1 MRHIVGWVKEWA
13 RNDTASTAVE
23 FSLVAVPFTYILI
36 GIIEISLMFGAASV
50 LNGATNDAARLI
62 RTGQAQT
69 SADPETTF
77 RDVLCSSASALIRC
91 NRLQYE
97 VIAIPDFDS
106 FANFPPNFNDDGDLQ
121 PQGFDAGGV
130 NTTVLIR
137 TAYRYQFM
145 TPMLGEV
152 LSDASNNSRLM
163 MATVV
168 LQTEPYEF

>member
-1 MRHIVGWVKEWA
+1 MRRFLKWVREWA

-36 GIIEISLMFGAASV
+36 GIIEISLMFGASSV

-69 SADPETTF
+69 SADPEVTF
-77 RDVLCSSASALIRC
+77 RDMLCSSASALIRC
-91 NRLQYE
+91 DRLRYE
-97 VIAIPDFDS
+97 VIEIPSFES
-106 FANFPPNFNDDGDLQ
+106 FANFPPSFNEDGDLES
-121 PQGFDAGGV
+121 QGFDAGGV

-137 TAYRYQFM
+137 TAYRYRFM
-145 TPMLGEV
+145 TPFLGQV
-152 LSDASNNSRLM
+152 LSDASGNSRLM
-163 MATVV
+163 MSTVV